1 MDVVVWLRSLG
12 LGKYEAAFRE
22 NDIDETVLPGLR
34 DETLKELGVASI
46 GHRVKLLGAIAALRN
61 EGSGKA
67 PTVHA
72 ATTLTSPNAHPE
84 DRAERREVTVMFSDL
99 VGSTAPSARMDPED
113 LLRTNEISDKTHVG
127 SSGGIQSA
135 SKDAARPNA
144 ADEVLP
150 TLPLAPTLA
159 PAIAI
164 KEEADANA
172 TPGTYPEDG
181 GKEIVKA
188 LGAIPIGSAIAFA
201 SEDLGAL
208 LLADAPIV
216 RGTEAYRQV
225 EHLAQA
231 CNCSVSLQEKTNTIT
246 FYRNETAIKHVANE
260 DSRLK
265 ARGRVGAWGFAYKGS
280 IFVEDRRFLI
290 KLFAIEAIILM
301 VAYIVLA
308 SIQSEEARQP
318 EQYLGRSADSQ
329 IKAAPT
335 TASGIGGASSSGA
348 QSQREELLALAAEKK
363 RQEEAAAKK
372 EAERLALEVEKK
384 RQGEVAKKEKER
396 LALEAEKERQ
406 EEAARKDAERLA
418 LEAEKKR
425 QEEAA
430 AKKEAELL
438 ALEAEKK
445 RQEEVAKKE
454 AERLALEA
462 EKERQEEAA
471 RKDAERLALEAEKKR
486 QEEAAAKKEAERL
499 ALEAEKKRQEEVAKK
514 EAERLALEAEKER
527 QEEAARKD
535 AERLALEAEKKRQEE
550 LTAPRPNAA
559 GKAQATAKTDQQIV
573 VPNIVGPVSAPE
585 TTLGPWVTG
594 TQKPQVTAVQGGA
607 PTAVSADLP
616 VFAPSRVVLTYPRND
631 KAAAERT
638 TALLQALTAAKVE
651 VVKVEAVDASRPTPG
666 IGYYFGSDH
675 DAAVDVSHRVQPL
688 LGPVEPALLELRG
701 KVPPPGTVEIA
712 VPGRGAR

>member
-22 NDIDETVLPGLR
+22 NDIDETVLPGLT

-46 GHRVKLLGAIAALRN
+46 GHRVKLLDAIAALRN

-67 PTVHA
+67 PTVDA
-72 ATTLTSPNAHPE
+72 ATTSTSPNAHPE
-84 DRAERREVTVMFSDL
+84 DRAERRQVTVMFSDF
-99 VGSTAPSARMDPED
+99 VGSTALSARMDPED
-113 LLRTNEISDKTHVG
+113 LLRTNVISDKTHVG

-159 PAIAI
+159 PGIAI

-172 TPGTYPEDG
+172 TPGTYLDDG

-188 LGAIPIGSAIAFA
+188 LEALPIGSPIAFA

-246 FYRNETAIKHVANE
+246 FYRNETAIKHEANE
-260 DSRLK
+260 DSGLK
-265 ARGRVGAWGFAYKGS
+265 ARRGVGAWGFAYKGS

-290 KLFAIEAIILM
+290 KLFAIQAVILM
-301 VAYIVLA
+301 VTYIVLA
-308 SIQSEEARQP
+308 SIQSEEAPQP
-318 EQYLGRSADSQ
+318 EQYLGRSGNSQ

-348 QSQREELLALAAEKK
+348 QSQREERLALA
-363 RQEEAAAKK
+363 
-372 EAERLALEVEKK
+372 
-384 RQGEVAKKEKER
+384 
-396 LALEAEKERQ
+396 
-406 EEAARKDAERLA
+406 
-418 LEAEKKR
+418 
-425 QEEAA
+425 
-430 AKKEAELL
+430 
-438 ALEAEKK
+438 
-445 RQEEVAKKE
+445 
-454 AERLALEA
+454 
-462 EKERQEEAA
+462 
-471 RKDAERLALEAEKKR
+471 AEKKR

-527 QEEAARKD
+527 QEAARKDAERLALEAEKERQEEAARKDAERLALEAEKERQEEAARKDAERLALEAEKERQEEAARKD

-550 LTAPRPNAA
+550 AA
-559 GKAQATAKTDQQIV
+559 AKKEAERL
-573 VPNIVGPVSAPE
+573 PLEAE
-585 TTLGPWVTG
+585 K
-594 TQKPQVTAVQGGA
+594 KP
-607 PTAVSADLP
+607 VSADLP
-616 VFAPSRVVLTYPRND
+616 IFAPSRVVLTYPRND
-631 KAAAERT
+631 KAAAERA
-638 TALLQALTAAKVE
+638 TALRQALTATKVE

-666 IGYYFGSDH
+666 IGYYFRSDH
-675 DAAVDVSHRVQPL
+675 EAAVDVSHRVQPL